1 MVICH
6 SGQKKTNTDF
16 IIESVDK
23 KSTLS
28 NAMLLS
34 KFLISVTNPI
44 VFFGSLFEQ
53 YYTLIST
60 LYTYIHIVDALC
72 YHHLK

>member
-23 KSTLS
+23 KYSI
-28 NAMLLS
+28 
-34 KFLISVTNPI
+34 K
-44 VFFGSLFEQ
+44 
-53 YYTLIST
+53 
-60 LYTYIHIVDALC
+60 C
-72 YHHLK
+72 YAAF